1 MNVFIERGIT
11 HIDLHGLRHFEVDDR
26 IYDVI
31 LRHQLDLPLII
42 ICGNSSAMIN
52 LVKKILLDKSITF
65 SEPRFGIIRI
75 EKI

>member
-1 MNVFIERGIT
+1 
-11 HIDLHGLRHFEVDDR
+11 
-26 IYDVI
+26 
-31 LRHQLDLPLII
+31 
-42 ICGNSSAMIN
+42 MIN

>member
-42 ICGNSSAMIN
+42 ICGNSNTMIN
-52 LVKKILLDKSITF
+52 LSLIHI
-65 SEPRFGIIRI
+65 
-75 EKI
+75 

>member
-26 IYDVI
+26 IYDEI
-31 LRHQLDLPLII
+31 LRHQLGLPLII
-42 ICGNSSAMIN
+42 ICGNSNTMIN